1 MDRCLRPF
9 VFVSGHRPGSRAV
22 RIPRRMRRGS
32 SAARRIPRP
41 PPGGP
46 RTAPTAHRNRNRTRD
61 AARAPRRDGRVQC
74 ARGPQPWRVGR
85 RGTRPTRPGPGRRV
99 AETRTASGLGSL
111 ARRLGSRVRDTIL
124 DSVSEM
130 PQERTSLTVAG
141 ARYSRLIFKRNAHK
155 RRHRSVR
162 RTPTPG
168 QRGCARPTPRARQ
181 RAEAALSSER

>member
-1 MDRCLRPF
+1 MLYLCSRGSRGLLSSLR
-9 VFVSGHRPGSRAV
+9 GSRASCCLAIGDSECTE
-22 RIPRRMRRGS
+22 RGRHTFRGS
-32 SAARRIPRP
+32 AR
-41 PPGGP
+41 
-46 RTAPTAHRNRNRTRD
+46 RD